1 MRLHRKVLL
10 WCSLSACLVVS
21 ILGHIFFI
29 AFPDDVKR
37 SFDSRHAIVWYWSN
51 DRLTMCGKVRNF
63 NLTMI
68 QYGIFLVLLS
78 GYIERIDNGREEET
92 DGNDPDGVATGGY

>member
-1 MRLHRKVLL
+1 
-10 WCSLSACLVVS
+10 
-21 ILGHIFFI
+21 
-29 AFPDDVKR
+29 
-37 SFDSRHAIVWYWSN
+37 
-51 DRLTMCGKVRNF
+51 MCGKVRNF